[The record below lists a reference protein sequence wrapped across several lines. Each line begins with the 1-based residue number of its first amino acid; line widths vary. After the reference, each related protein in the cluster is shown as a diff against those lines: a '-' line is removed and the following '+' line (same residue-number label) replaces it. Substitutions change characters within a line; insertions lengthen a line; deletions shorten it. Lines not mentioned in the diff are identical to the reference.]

1 MLWEGD
7 AQRAAAAGAAIQRNG
22 SPAATSGGGLRRACG
37 QPPWSPSWR
46 MPRARDRPQAWRS
59 PGRAERLRTTFA
71 AAEGLA
77 LDGHGHAGTRARH
90 GASGPAHSQQRG
102 TNCLR
107 VSRPSRMAASARD
120 HAAVGKGQRGTVR
133 PAGALRIRPMPSAAA
148 TACAPDLPVVGNACV
163 GKPADGDGRPVRT
176 GRRGDQA
183 RPAAPQTRVARARA
197 AMTPPAPA

>member
-1 MLWEGD
+1 MLREGD

-77 LDGHGHAGTRARH
+77 LDGHAGTRARH

-107 VSRPSRMAASARD
+107 VSRPRRMAAGGRD
-120 HAAVGKGQRGTVR
+120 HAAVGKGQSGTVR
-133 PAGALRIRPMPSAAA
+133 PPGALRIRPMPSAAA

-163 GKPADGDGRPVRT
+163 GKPADGDGRHVRT
-176 GRRGDQA
+176 GRRGDQGEA
-183 RPAAPQTRVARARA
+183 GGLLKRGSRVRAQL
-197 AMTPPAPA
+197 

>member
-133 PAGALRIRPMPSAAA
+133 PPGALRIRPMPSAAA
-148 TACAPDLPVVGNACV
+148 TACAADFPSAMPASASRQMAMVAPSGRAVVAT
-163 GKPADGDGRPVRT
+163 RR
-176 GRRGDQA
+176 GRRPLKRGS
-183 RPAAPQTRVARARA
+183 RVRAQL
-197 AMTPPAPA
+197 

>member
-22 SPAATSGGGLRRACG
+22 SPAATSGGGSRRACG
-37 QPPWSPSWR
+37 QPPRSPSWR
-46 MPRARDRPQAWRS
+46 VPDQGPTPGLES
-59 PGRAERLRTTFA
+59 LGRAERLRTTFA

-107 VSRPSRMAASARD
+107 VSRPRRMAAGGRD
-120 HAAVGKGQRGTVR
+120 HAAVGKGQSGTVR
-133 PAGALRIRPMPSAAA
+133 PPGALRIRPMPSAAA